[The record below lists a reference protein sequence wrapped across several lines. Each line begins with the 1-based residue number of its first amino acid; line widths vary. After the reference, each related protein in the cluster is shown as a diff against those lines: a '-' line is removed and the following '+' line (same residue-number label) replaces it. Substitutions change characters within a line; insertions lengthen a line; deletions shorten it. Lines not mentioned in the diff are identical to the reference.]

1 MQATFVRF
9 FAREEVQENSAT
21 EELESLWHFFRG
33 ICEERKSDL
42 LSPSLLVLSWPSKRG
57 V

>member
-42 LSPSLLVLSWPSKRG
+42 LSPSLLVLSWPSKR
-57 V
+57 